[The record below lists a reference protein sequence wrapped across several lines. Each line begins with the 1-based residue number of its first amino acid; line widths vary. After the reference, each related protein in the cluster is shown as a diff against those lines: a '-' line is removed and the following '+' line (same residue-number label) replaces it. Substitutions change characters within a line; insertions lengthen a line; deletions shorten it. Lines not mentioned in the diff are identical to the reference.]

1 MISYIGRY
9 NILHHIKS
17 KTYISIFY
25 IKITLKTIYG
35 KGKTEKNEDKAKQVK
50 IRLPFYCQ

>member
-17 KTYISIFY
+17 KTYISIYY